1 MAIYEANKHT
11 YYLQKNETPKMFD
24 PIFGGNVFVKPYNVS
39 ILSER
44 KETELSESEIRF
56 VIVFVVHEIFCYKVT
71 LFFTDFSIFRVQVTN
86 PVKPDFLKTAI
97 RDVNWYDLTK
107 YAATSPYLDENIVN
121 YSKNRQKQLYFDDFQ
136 TISTTPGFLA
146 PDVIHDNIS
155 HRVLFSWTRN
165 TLSISKMYSF
175 LGIWAILEKLLSFK
189 VIATLR

>member
-1 MAIYEANKHT
+1 
-11 YYLQKNETPKMFD
+11 MFD
-24 PIFGGNVFVKPYNVS
+24 PIFGGNVFVKSYNVS

-44 KETELSESEIRF
+44 KETKLSEYEIRF
-56 VIVFVVHEIFCYKVT
+56 VIPFMVHEIFSNKVT
-71 LFFTDFSIFRVQVTN
+71 LCFTDFSIYRVQLTN

-97 RDVNWYDLTK
+97 RYVNWYDLTK

-146 PDVIHDNIS
+146 SDVIHHNIS

-165 TLSISKMYSF
+165 TLRNPKMYTF
-175 LGIWAILEKLLSFK
+175 MGIWATLEKLLSFK